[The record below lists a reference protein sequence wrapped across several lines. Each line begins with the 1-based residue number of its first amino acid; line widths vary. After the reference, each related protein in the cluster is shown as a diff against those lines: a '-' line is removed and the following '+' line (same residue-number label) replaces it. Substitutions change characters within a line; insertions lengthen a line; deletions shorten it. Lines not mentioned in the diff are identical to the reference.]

1 MGPNE
6 KSVKMHCIP
15 LILQLTCFCIDIT
28 LLISFLVVIKVIDL
42 TAIKMCRG
50 GRMFAPTKIW
60 RRWHR
65 KINVNQKRYAVCSAL
80 AGSALPALVMAR
92 GHKIEKIP
100 EVPLVVANGIE
111 SVQKTSNAVKL
122 LKDLNA
128 YDDVERCKSS
138 KKIRAGKVLLTSHLS
153 WIDL

>member
-1 MGPNE
+1 
-6 KSVKMHCIP
+6 
-15 LILQLTCFCIDIT
+15 
-28 LLISFLVVIKVIDL
+28 
-42 TAIKMCRG
+42 MCRG
-50 GRMFAPTKIW
+50 GRMFAPTKTW

-65 KINVNQKRYAVCSAL
+65 KINVNQKRYAMCSAL

-92 GHKIEKIP
+92 GHRIENIP

-128 YDDVERCKSS
+128 YDDVKRCKSS
-138 KKIRAGKVLLTSHLS
+138 KKIRAGKVLYNCIGDNS
-153 WIDL
+153 